1 MSYGRE
7 RNLWL
12 VPKEKPMHSQISLDF
27 QMKQDRIQGLFIGGS
42 RPTPPS
48 IRRQSSNKSTY
59 PPFPSHPPPSPRDL
73 AFAPTTVKNYPIS
86 EHRLRRW
93 FGSFTTTRYLT
104 HSPNI
109 VTTSN
114 PLMTTQLFSGNSSR
128 YGTRNWTQPFQWDN
142 NSMEPISFK
151 IRIWP
156 LDMFSNC
163 NIELK

>member
-1 MSYGRE
+1 
-7 RNLWL
+7 
-12 VPKEKPMHSQISLDF
+12 
-27 QMKQDRIQGLFIGGS
+27 MKQDRIQGLFIGGS

-48 IRRQSSNKSTY
+48 NSASVKSQKYLSSL
-59 PPFPSHPPPSPRDL
+59 PLPPPPPPRDR
-73 AFAPTTVKNYPIS
+73 AFAPTTVKNCPIS

-163 NIELK
+163 NIELKQQLWQMQKQ

>member
-1 MSYGRE
+1 MVENVIYDWSLKKNQYTLRF
-7 RNLWL
+7 
-12 VPKEKPMHSQISLDF
+12 PKTFKWN
-27 QMKQDRIQGLFIGGS
+27 RTGS
-42 RPTPPS
+42 RDCLLVEVVRHRPAFGVNQVTKVPILPSPPT
-48 IRRQSSNKSTY
+48 
-59 PPFPSHPPPSPRDL
+59 PPPSPRDL
-73 AFAPTTVKNYPIS
+73 AFAPTTVKNCPIS

>member
-1 MSYGRE
+1 MVENVIYDWSLKKNQYTLRF
-7 RNLWL
+7 
-12 VPKEKPMHSQISLDF
+12 PKTFKWN
-27 QMKQDRIQGLFIGGS
+27 RTGS
-42 RPTPPS
+42 RDCLLVEVVRHRPAFGVNQVTKVPILPSPPT
-48 IRRQSSNKSTY
+48 
-59 PPFPSHPPPSPRDL
+59 PPSPRDL
-73 AFAPTTVKNYPIS
+73 AFVPTTVKNCPIS

-128 YGTRNWTQPFQWDN
+128 YGTRNWTQPFQWDKT
-142 NSMEPISFK
+142 SMEPISFK

>member
-1 MSYGRE
+1 MVENVIYDWSLKKNQYTLRF
-7 RNLWL
+7 
-12 VPKEKPMHSQISLDF
+12 PKTFKWN
-27 QMKQDRIQGLFIGGS
+27 RTGS
-42 RPTPPS
+42 RDCLLVEVVRHRPAFGVNQVTKVPILPSPPT
-48 IRRQSSNKSTY
+48 
-59 PPFPSHPPPSPRDL
+59 PPSPRDL
-73 AFAPTTVKNYPIS
+73 AFVPTTVKNCPIS

-128 YGTRNWTQPFQWDN
+128 YGTRNWTQPFQWDKT
-142 NSMEPISFK
+142 SMEPISFK

-156 LDMFSNC
+156 LDIFSNC